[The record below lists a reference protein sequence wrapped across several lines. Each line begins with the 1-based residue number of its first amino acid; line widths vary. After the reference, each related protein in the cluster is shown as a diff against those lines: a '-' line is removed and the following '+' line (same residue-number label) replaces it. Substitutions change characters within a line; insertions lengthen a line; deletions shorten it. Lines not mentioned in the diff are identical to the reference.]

1 MESSRTFVH
10 ILAHSRVYV
19 APYLHHDIDNKAW
32 CKLGTVVPRKNAKGE
47 TRYRAQIQIRKDGVA
62 HSESR
67 TFSKKTLAQEWIK
80 RREAEIERDPSI
92 LTAEPENHSMTLANA
107 LERYLAEVEGFGRS
121 KRMGLRFM
129 THWPIGSVPLN
140 QLTRQHYS
148 EHTMMRRNGYPLI
161 GAAPCAAS
169 TASQDLQY
177 IKTVLS
183 HADLVWGE
191 KVDMFE
197 LEQAM
202 KGLRNARMIA
212 RSKVRDR
219 LPTND
224 ELQQLTAYFFKVWK
238 RGNTQY
244 PMHLIMWFA
253 IYSCRRQSEINS
265 LYMSDFNRD
274 QSLWLVRDL
283 KNPNGSEGNHKYA
296 AISPECMQ
304 VIDAALEPNVQ
315 KLICGDGS
323 KLFAL
328 EPKTLGM
335 KFKQGCRMLGIEDLH
350 FHDLRHEGATR
361 LAEAGLTIPQIQ
373 QYTLHDTWSSLE
385 RYASSRPRQ
394 GHSLGFCEALAAIT
408 DQPAS
413 PLPPQRVERPNR
425 PLGRPP
431 KPKTAT

>member
-1 MESSRTFVH
+1 M
-10 ILAHSRVYV
+10 
-19 APYLHHDIDNKAW
+19 
-32 CKLGTVVPRKNAKGE
+32 GTIVKRENAKGE
-47 TRYRAQIQIRKDGVA
+47 PRFRAQIQIRKNGTT

-92 LTAEPENHSMTLANA
+92 LTVAPEKHSMTLANA

-121 KRMGLRFM
+121 KRMGLKFM
-129 THWPIGSVPLN
+129 TDWPIGSVPLN

-148 EHTMMRRNGYPLI
+148 EHTMMRRNGWPLI

-212 RSKVRDR
+212 KSKTRDR

-224 ELQQLTAYFFKVWK
+224 ELQLLTAYFLRVWK
-238 RGNTQY
+238 RKNAGY

-253 IYSCRRQSEINS
+253 IYSCRRQSEITN

-274 QSLWLVRDL
+274 QNLWLVRDL

-304 VIDAALEPNVQ
+304 LIDAALGEHERM
-315 KLICGDGS
+315 GS
-323 KLFAL
+323 SGALLFEL
-328 EPKTLGM
+328 DSKTVGG
-335 KFKQGCRMLGIEDLH
+335 KFTEACKMLGIEDLH

-373 QYTLHDTWSSLE
+373 QYTLHDTWGSLE

-394 GHSLGFCEALAAIT
+394 GQRLHFSEAMAVIEQTASLSL
-408 DQPAS
+408 
-413 PLPPQRVERPNR
+413 LPHVERPSKR
-425 PLGRPP
+425 LGRPP
-431 KPKTAT
+431 KPKTVI

>member
-1 MESSRTFVH
+1 M
-10 ILAHSRVYV
+10 
-19 APYLHHDIDNKAW
+19 
-32 CKLGTVVPRKNAKGE
+32 GTIVKRENAKGE
-47 TRYRAQIQIRKDGVA
+47 PRFRAQIQIRKNGTT

-92 LTAEPENHSMTLANA
+92 LTAEPEKHSMTLANA

-129 THWPIGSVPLN
+129 TDWPIGSVPLN

-202 KGLRNARMIA
+202 KGLRNARVIG

-224 ELQQLTAYFFKVWK
+224 ELQRLTALFVKTWR
-238 RGNTQY
+238 RGNSQY

-253 IYSCRRQSEINS
+253 IYSCRRQSEITN

-274 QSLWLVRDL
+274 QGLWLVRDL
-283 KNPNGSEGNHKYA
+283 KNPNGSEGNHKHA
-296 AISPECMQ
+296 AISAECMQ
-304 VIDAALEPNVQ
+304 VVDAALDQSVQ

-328 EPKTLGM
+328 DAKVMGM
-335 KFKQGCRMLGIEDLH
+335 KFREACRMLEIEDLH

-373 QYTLHDTWSSLE
+373 QHTLHDTWSSLE
-385 RYASSRPRQ
+385 RYASTRPRQ
-394 GHSLGFCEALAAIT
+394 GQRLSFSEAMAGII
-408 DQPAS
+408 DPPAS
-413 PLPPQRVERPNR
+413 LLQPQHVERPSR
-425 PLGRPP
+425 PRGRPP
-431 KPKTAT
+431 KPKTVT